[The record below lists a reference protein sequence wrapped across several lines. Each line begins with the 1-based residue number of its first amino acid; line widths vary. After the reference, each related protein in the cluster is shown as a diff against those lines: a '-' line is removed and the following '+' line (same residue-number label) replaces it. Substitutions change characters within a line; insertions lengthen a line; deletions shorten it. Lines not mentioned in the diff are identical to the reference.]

1 MTYDISYKPST
12 GGKRLGIRF
21 YRIDGFIEI
30 RDKYKYLVLFDYSY
44 CDKTGDKIKYVISE
58 KSGITDSINH
68 NFARIR
74 IKSYDYL
81 PAEKILTFH
90 NVIVLIKS
98 VVNTNINNYYYKIFI
113 EKVLYKDKSNT
124 ECF

>member
-1 MTYDISYKPST
+1 M
-12 GGKRLGIRF
+12 GIRF

-30 RDKYKYLVLFDYSY
+30 HDKYKYLVLFDYSY

-74 IKSYDYL
+74 IESYDYL
-81 PAEKILTFH
+81 PVEKILTFH
-90 NVIVLIKS
+90 NVIILIKS
-98 VVNTNINNYYYKIFI
+98 VANTDTSNYYYKIFI